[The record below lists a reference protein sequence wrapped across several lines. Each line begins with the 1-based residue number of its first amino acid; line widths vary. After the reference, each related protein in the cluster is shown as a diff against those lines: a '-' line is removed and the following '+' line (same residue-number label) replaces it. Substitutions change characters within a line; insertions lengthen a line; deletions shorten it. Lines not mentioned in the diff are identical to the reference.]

1 MSKMKE
7 EIDKKELGRRLQ
19 AVRNQLGL
27 KQTDIARK
35 IGVSSLTISRMERG
49 EDVHS
54 DTLIS
59 VLTIYAPF
67 ISLNALFTNDFP
79 DNVKDVFKENRIE
92 LPTSFLVEQMEQMVK
107 IKKDMEAAFDYERNS
122 LLPRL
127 EKTINLL

>member
-1 MSKMKE
+1 MDNRSTNVGS
-7 EIDKKELGRRLQ
+7 ILVNVFAYLGQRKS
-19 AVRNQLGL
+19 RN
-27 KQTDIARK
+27 
-35 IGVSSLTISRMERG
+35 
-49 EDVHS
+49 H
-54 DTLIS
+54 
-59 VLTIYAPF
+59 
-67 ISLNALFTNDFP
+67 NP